1 MADDTAKSF
10 EGWCIIEQMG
20 HKRMAGY
27 VSEQVIGGHSFIRVD
42 VPKADTPMQPA
53 PGALPEDGSSGWA
66 ATQFITGQ
74 TIYAITPC
82 SEALARKV
90 AANCQPAPVT
100 EWELRRPA
108 LPAAQTDDDDDVD
121 DEPMFGEDRE

>member
-1 MADDTAKSF
+1 MTTETTQF

-42 VPKADTPMQPA
+42 VPGPNGEP
-53 PGALPEDGSSGWA
+53 A

-82 SEALARKV
+82 TEDIARKV
-90 AANCQPAPVT
+90 ALNCQPSPVT
-100 EWELRRPA
+100 LWDLKAPA
-108 LPAAQTDDDDDVD
+108 LPAARIDHD
-121 DEPMFGEDRE
+121 DEDDFDDRP

>member
-1 MADDTAKSF
+1 MTDESKAF

-42 VPKADTPMQPA
+42 VP
-53 PGALPEDGSSGWA
+53 GSDGEPA

-82 SEALARKV
+82 TEELARKV
-90 AANCQPAPVT
+90 AVNCRPAPVT
-100 EWELRRPA
+100 QWDIQPRA
-108 LPAAQTDDDDDVD
+108 LPASRVGDEDDFDDDIE
-121 DEPMFGEDRE
+121 EP

>member
-1 MADDTAKSF
+1 MAEQTAF

-20 HKRMAGY
+20 HKRMAGR

-42 VPKADTPMQPA
+42 VPGP
-53 PGALPEDGSSGWA
+53 DGTTV

-82 SEALARKV
+82 TEELARKV
-90 AANCQPAPVT
+90 AANCTPAPVT
-100 EWELRRPA
+100 EWDLRQAA
-108 LPAAQTDDDDDVD
+108 LPAAKTYDDDRDELDDA
-121 DEPMFGEDRE
+121 E

>member
-1 MADDTAKSF
+1 MEEQKGAF

-20 HKRMAGY
+20 HKRMAGH

-42 VPKADTPMQPA
+42 IPGPDGQP
-53 PGALPEDGSSGWA
+53 A

-82 SEALARKV
+82 TEELARKV
-90 AANCQPAPVT
+90 SANCQPQPVT
-100 EWELRRPA
+100 EWDIRRPS
-108 LPAAQTDDDDDVD
+108 LPAARID
-121 DEPMFGEDRE
+121 DEDDGDGGLVDGRF

>member
-1 MADDTAKSF
+1 MGEATAF

-42 VPKADTPMQPA
+42 VPGPDGTP
-53 PGALPEDGSSGWA
+53 A

-82 SEALARKV
+82 TEDLARKV

-100 EWELRRPA
+100 QWDLKPA
-108 LPAAQTDDDDDVD
+108 LPAARHFDDDRDELDDDDDV
-121 DEPMFGEDRE
+121 EGVG

>member
-1 MADDTAKSF
+1 MSDKEAF

-27 VSEQVIGGHSFIRVD
+27 VSDQVIGGHSFIRVD
-42 VPKADTPMQPA
+42 I
-53 PGALPEDGSSGWA
+53 PGPDGTQV

-82 SEALARKV
+82 TEAV
-90 AANCQPAPVT
+90 AKAVALNCQPKPVNV
-100 EWELRRPA
+100 WDLQAPA
-108 LPAAQTDDDDDVD
+108 LPAGRPDDDGDDD
-121 DEPMFGEDRE
+121 INFEN